1 MIPFLDVHK
10 INQRDEKSMVEA
22 YKKTLDAAH
31 FILGN
36 EVQQFEKEFAEY
48 CETDY
53 CIGVGNGLDALQ
65 LIFKA
70 YIILGKLNE
79 GDEVLIPSNTFIASA
94 LAISACNLK
103 PILVEPKYNSFTID
117 TSLIEDKIT
126 SKTKAIM
133 PVHLY
138 GQSCDMSAIS
148 EIAKKHGL
156 LIIEDAAQA
165 HGAICRE
172 KKVGSISNAAGF
184 SFYPA
189 KNLGALGDGGAITT
203 DDKELENCIRYLRN
217 YGSNEKYKHQ
227 YKSINSRLDELQAA
241 ILRIKLKRL
250 EKDNE
255 LRRVVAKFYLDNIQN
270 SLILL
275 PDWDFSNNHVF
286 HLFVIKCRTRDQLK
300 SYLEENGIQ
309 TVIHYPIPIHKQE
322 AYKELNNLS
331 LPIAEQLS
339 NQVLSLPISPVMSIE
354 DVQFICDK
362 LNAYE
367 E

>member
-10 INQRDEKSMVEA
+10 INQRDKKSMVEA

-148 EIAKKHGL
+148 EIAKKYRL